1 MRRERI
7 ASVLER
13 EISNIVAQEMK
24 DPRLGFVTITEVQV
38 NPDLKEAI
46 VYFSSLENPSE
57 NLKTLNRAKG
67 YIRSTLAHRVRI
79 RVIPQLEFK
88 IDESY
93 EKSRHLD
100 ELFEEINKD
109 NQEE

>member
-7 ASVLER
+7 ASVIER
-13 EISNIVAQEMK
+13 EISNIVAREMK
-24 DPRLGFVTITEVQV
+24 DPRLGFVTITDVRV
-38 NPDLKEAI
+38 SPDLKEAI
-46 VYFSSLENPSE
+46 VYFSSLENPAE

-79 RVIPQLEFK
+79 KVIPRLEFK

-93 EKSRHLD
+93 EKSKHLD
-100 ELFEEINKD
+100 KLFEEISNG

>member
-24 DPRLGFVTITEVQV
+24 DPRLGFITITEVRV
-38 NPDLKEAI
+38 SPDLKEAI

-57 NLKTLNRAKG
+57 NLKTLSRAKG

-79 RVIPQLEFK
+79 KVIPQLEFK

-93 EKSRHLD
+93 EKNRHLD
-100 ELFEEINKD
+100 ELFEEISKD

>member
-7 ASVLER
+7 ASVIER
-13 EISNIVAQEMK
+13 EISNIVTREMK
-24 DPRLGFVTITEVQV
+24 DPRLGFVTITEVRIS
-38 NPDLKEAI
+38 PDLKEAI
-46 VYFSSLENPSE
+46 VYFSSLEKPSE
-57 NLKTLNRAKG
+57 NLRTLNRAKG

-79 RVIPQLEFK
+79 KVIPQLEFK

-93 EKSRHLD
+93 EKGKHLD
-100 ELFEEINKD
+100 ELFKEISKG

>member
-7 ASVLER
+7 ASVIER
-13 EISNIVAQEMK
+13 EISKIVAREMK
-24 DPRLGFVTITEVQV
+24 DPRLGFVTITEVRV
-38 NPDLKEAI
+38 SPDLKEAT
-46 VYFSSLENPSE
+46 VYFSSLENQSE
-57 NLKTLNRAKG
+57 NLEILNRAKG

-79 RVIPQLEFK
+79 KVIPQLTFK

-93 EKSRHLD
+93 EKGKHLD
-100 ELFEEINKD
+100 ELFEEISQD